1 MIIAR
6 ELDSVEAFVG
16 IHPQIFAQTHD
27 LMPRAAIDSMVDEVQ
42 SLASAASGIGE
53 IGLDPKY
60 GQFEMQEYLLG
71 KQLEVARS
79 CSLPLT
85 LHTRGTVANCL
96 RMLSE
101 YEIASPVLFHWFA
114 GTEDELK
121 KVHSHGYYTSFGPAV
136 LYSKRLSNLVKVS
149 DPSLILAETDSP
161 LLLES
166 ISKET
171 ISPFMLASVIFALS
185 IIKGVPYDTMTEST
199 DRNADAY
206 LKRKPH

>member
-1 MIIAR
+1 
-6 ELDSVEAFVG
+6 
-16 IHPQIFAQTHD
+16 
-27 LMPRAAIDSMVDEVQ
+27 
-42 SLASAASGIGE
+42 
-53 IGLDPKY
+53 
-60 GQFEMQEYLLG
+60 MQEYLLG
-71 KQLEVARS
+71 KQLQVAQS

-85 LHTRGTVANCL
+85 LHTRGTVSNCL

-136 LYSKRLSNLVKVS
+136 LYSKRLSNLAKAS

-166 ISKET
+166 ISKEP
-171 ISPFMLASVIFALS
+171 ISPFMLTSVIFTLS
-185 IIKGVPYDTMTEST
+185 IMKGVPYDTMAEST